1 MQLEKVSPRNFINPL
16 LSKKS
21 VDLADFKKFTSALE
35 IFKKQ
40 VAEQHAAKQSE
51 PNIVTNALKPFLE
64 SFALECSAVSQ
75 HGQSGIDLA
84 VMKSGKVGVIVEAK
98 LATSKDMIC
107 EKDIN
112 KKSMHEAILYFM
124 REREKNNNAIY
135 HVIVTN
141 FHEWFVFDAKDFDRL
156 FWRNPVI
163 QKIWKN
169 YLNPNLLGNEKT
181 EMFYHLLEKQISQL
195 KQDLITEEAV
205 QAAYFDIRDE
215 HSEKDLVAIYKLLIA
230 DNLLKEFNPNDANS
244 LNRDFY
250 TELLYILGLEEAKQG
265 GKKIIGR
272 SRKPQAGSI
281 YENTQS
287 TLAQHGKNDD
297 FDSII
302 KLVIIWINRI
312 LFTKLLESQIVK
324 WTATPKS
331 KFLHKEK
338 VENFGQ
344 LQSIFFTIL
353 AKRIQDRKT
362 HEFDYIPYMNSSLF
376 EHHKDE
382 QDGIFMSSLDSG
394 VTMNYYPR
402 TVVKDANSKPKKGAV
417 STLHYLF
424 EFLDA
429 YDFSNDGGDEV
440 VNESKSLISASVL
453 GLIFEKINGYKD
465 GSFYTPSFITM
476 YMAQETIRSA
486 ILERFNKEFNDLD
499 ANTWGDLKS
508 FCDKHSHKE
517 AFREQVTPLV
527 DGITVCDPAVGSG
540 HFLVSVLNE
549 LIVCKY
555 ELGLLNFKGLS
566 IKLENDELLVSLDDE
581 WFEYARPK
589 NFSSPAHLLQKTL
602 FHEKQRIIENQLF
615 GVDINANSTQIT
627 KLRLWIELLK
637 NSYYD
642 DEYQLVTLPNIDINI
657 KAGNSL
663 VSRFDL
669 ADNMAGKDVKKK
681 IVAYKQKVSDYKKN
695 LGTKSELLA
704 TIEEIKND
712 FKLDLKKGHKAST
725 TLQKKLIEY
734 VNLFGY
740 KGLDKDLAVRAF
752 EAAQGQ
758 SDMFGA
764 DAAIANENKEKKGEI
779 EVQLKK
785 MAEALRELETGKIY
799 ENAFEWR
806 IEFPELL
813 GPEGNYSGFDIVIG
827 NPPYGVALSD
837 MDKASLK
844 EKYLHQ
850 DYQLDTY
857 LIFMELGLRI
867 AKENGQLAFIVP
879 NTWLTNL
886 KLKKIR
892 SHITSDNYVSAI
904 AHYSRK
910 IFDEAVVDTQTL
922 FARKTN
928 SRNENVI
935 VKVFDGPQSSAS
947 HVADQ
952 NEWAAMAGESIN
964 IFMREEEILL
974 RRQLEHGS
982 VKLGTVV
989 NLVVGMKPYQT
1000 GKGNPKQTAS
1010 DVANRV
1016 FDADMKIDDSYKP
1029 LLRGSDI
1036 QKYRVSWKGS
1046 NWIKYGAWLAE
1057 PRLSANFGAE
1067 RKIVIRQTGD
1077 SLIAALDK
1085 EQFVCMNNLH
1095 VLTLKDSALSLEYIL
1110 AIVNSKL
1117 MDYYHSL
1124 LNPEKGE
1131 ALAEVKKEN
1140 LEKLPIKI
1148 LSDQEQAPFIDIVSK
1163 IHAATSA
1170 SEMSVLEQKLDL
1182 LVYQLYGVPFDS
1194 IRLIDPAFTGMN
1206 EEDKRDT
1213 IQA

>member
-21 VDLADFKKFTSALE
+21 VDLVDFKKFTSALE
-35 IFKKQ
+35 MFKKQ
-40 VAEQHAAKQSE
+40 VTDQHAAKQSE

-84 VMKSGKVGVIVEAK
+84 VMKSGKVAVIVEAK
-98 LATSKDMIC
+98 LATSKDMIS

-169 YLNPNLLGNEKT
+169 YLNPALLGNEKT
-181 EMFYHLLEKQISQL
+181 EMFYHLLEKEMPGL
-195 KQDLITEEAV
+195 KQDLITAEV
-205 QAAYFDIRDE
+205 MQAAHFDIRAE

-244 LNRDFY
+244 LNRNFY
-250 TELLYILGLEEAKQG
+250 TELLYILGLEETKQG
-265 GKKIIGR
+265 AKKIIGR

-312 LFTKLLESQIVK
+312 LFSKLLESQIVK
-324 WTATPKS
+324 WTATPKN
-331 KFLHKEK
+331 KFLHEGKIQ
-338 VENFGQ
+338 NFGQ
-344 LQSIFFTIL
+344 LQSIFFTVL

-362 HEFDYIPYMNSSLF
+362 DEFDYIPYMNSSLF

-394 VTMNYYPR
+394 ATMTYYSR
-402 TVVKDANSKPKKGAV
+402 TVVKDSSSKPKTGAV

-429 YDFSNDGGDEV
+429 YDFSNEGGDEIV
-440 VNESKSLISASVL
+440 SESKSLISASVL

-476 YMAQETIRSA
+476 YMAQETIRST
-486 ILERFNKEFNDLD
+486 ILERFNKEFTELD
-499 ANTWGDLKS
+499 ASTWDDLKS
-508 FCDKHSHKE
+508 YCDKHSHKE
-517 AFREQVTPLV
+517 AFREKAMPLV

-555 ELGLLNFKGLS
+555 ELGLFNVKGLS

-581 WFEYARPK
+581 WFEYAYPK
-589 NFSSPAHLLQKTL
+589 SFTSPAHLLQKAL
-602 FHEKQRIIENQLF
+602 FDEKQRIIENQLF
-615 GVDINANSTQIT
+615 GVDINPNSTQIT

-642 DEYQLVTLPNIDINI
+642 KDQQLVTLPNIDINI
-657 KAGNSL
+657 KTGNSL
-663 VSRFDL
+663 VSKFDL
-669 ADNMAGKDVKKK
+669 VDNMLDKDVKKR
-681 IVAYKQKVSDYKKN
+681 ISDYKQKVSEYKKN
-695 LGTKSELLA
+695 SGTKSALLA
-704 TIEEIKND
+704 EIDKIKD
-712 FKLDLKKGHKAST
+712 GFKLDLKKGNKTNAA
-725 TLQKKLIEY
+725 LQKKLVEY
-734 VNLFGY
+734 VNLFNY
-740 KGLDKDLAVRAF
+740 EGLDEDLAVRALK
-752 EAAQGQ
+752 AVQGQ

-764 DAAIANENKEKKGEI
+764 DVAIANKNKAKKGELATQ
-779 EVQLKK
+779 VKK
-785 MAEALRELETGKIY
+785 MAEAVRELESGKIY

-813 GPEGNYSGFDIVIG
+813 GDEGNYKGFDIVIG

-837 MDKASLK
+837 MEKAKLS
-844 EKYLHQ
+844 EKYFHQ

-904 AHYSRK
+904 AHYNRK

-922 FARKTN
+922 FARKNN
-928 SRNENVI
+928 SKNEKIV
-935 VKVFDGPQSSAS
+935 VKVFDESQDHKS

-952 NEWAAMAGESIN
+952 NEWAAMAGDSIN
-964 IFMREEEILL
+964 IFMREGDILL
-974 RRQLEHGS
+974 RRQLDQGS
-982 VKLGTVV
+982 EKLGKVV
-989 NLVVGMKPYQT
+989 NLVIGMKPYQT
-1000 GKGNPKQTAS
+1000 GKGSPKQTAG

-1016 FDADMKIDDSYKP
+1016 FDADTKFDATCKP
-1029 LLRGSDI
+1029 LLRGADI
-1036 QKYRVSWKGS
+1036 QKYRVSWKG
-1046 NWIKYGAWLAE
+1046 NRWIKYGAWLAE
-1057 PRLSANFGAE
+1057 PRLSANFDAE
-1067 RKIVIRQTGD
+1067 KKIVIRQTGD
-1077 SLIAALDK
+1077 TLIAALDK
-1085 EQFVCMNNLH
+1085 DQFVCMNNLH
-1095 VLTLKDSALSLEYIL
+1095 VLTLKDSNLSLEYIL
-1110 AIVNSKL
+1110 AIVNSRL
-1117 MDYYHSL
+1117 MDYYHFL

-1140 LEKLPIKI
+1140 LEKLPIKL
-1148 LSDQEQAPFIDIVSK
+1148 LSHEAQVPFIDIVNK
-1163 IHAATSA
+1163 IHATTSTSA
-1170 SEMSVLEQKLDL
+1170 IAQLEEELDL
-1182 LVYQLYGVPFDS
+1182 LVYELYGVS
-1194 IRLIDPAFTGMN
+1194 LIAS
-1206 EEDKRDT
+1206 R
-1213 IQA
+1213 